1 MYHELNFFMS
11 SDGLKIMTEHWLPK
25 DHKAIVMV
33 VHGYGEHSG
42 RYRHVIRALT
52 DANYAVFTLDHR
64 GHGQS
69 EGLRAYF
76 DSFDQPVNDL
86 KDYIYS
92 IRADHDENV
101 FILGH
106 SMGGLI
112 TLAYAL
118 RYPLGL
124 AGIVV
129 SAPPVNADANVSP
142 ALVKLGSVLTKII
155 PKQPLVKLVP
165 LETLSRDPAVIRAF
179 ERDPLTYKG
188 NMRVRMGTAM
198 NDTAKWVREHLEELK
213 LPLLVVYG
221 EDDKLVNPSGSQ
233 LVHEKAT
240 SEDKTI
246 KAYPELRH
254 EIMNEPER
262 DTVIGDIIA
271 WLDGHLEKK
280 EDKEDDKG
288 NQEEESAQSSESE
301 EEEPQNSES
310 EEEAPPGSESSD
322 T

>member
-1 MYHELNFFMS
+1 MYHELNYFMS

-25 DHKAIVMV
+25 EYKAIVVV

-52 DANYAVFTLDHR
+52 DANYAVFTLDQR

-86 KDYIYS
+86 KDYINN
-92 IRADHDENV
+92 IREDHDEDTL

-118 RYPLGL
+118 RYPLWL

-142 ALVKLGSVLTKII
+142 ALVTLGNILTKII
-155 PKQPLVKLVP
+155 PKQPFVRLVP
-165 LETLSRDPAVIRAF
+165 LDTLSRDPDVIRAF

-188 NMRVRMGTAM
+188 DMRVRMGTAM
-198 NDTAKWVREHLEELK
+198 NDTAKWVRERLQELK
-213 LPLLVVYG
+213 LPLLIMYG
-221 EDDKLVNPSGSQ
+221 EEDKLVNPSGSQ
-233 LVHEKAT
+233 LTYEKAG
-240 SEDKTI
+240 SEDKTL
-246 KAYPELRH
+246 KSYPELRH
-254 EIMNEPER
+254 EILNEPER
-262 DTVIGDIIA
+262 DTVIADIIA
-271 WLDGHLEKK
+271 WLDAHLEKK
-280 EDKEDDKG
+280 EDNEENDDDRTKE
-288 NQEEESAQSSESE
+288 EEESSSEKSPSGNE
-301 EEEPQNSES
+301 
-310 EEEAPPGSESSD
+310 
-322 T
+322 